1 MPKQNIKELYKI
13 GTFEFRKDYRIKIS
27 ENTHS
32 IGSETETIEL
42 LDPKDLEQIQREKIK
57 ILHIGAIQVA
67 AKPLTRLG
75 LDKPI
80 CICLRDA
87 KHNQFQDSLLG
98 LMQTNTCLGPVYF
111 TCYPNLELDC
121 MNDKSIHKVLTLNIQ
136 TQNYD
141 MDPRSRNILIVYR
154 VYYKVMTSIVNPN
167 CLLSSPK
174 DQTLIWQA
182 NEKNST
188 VIIPKPIPWE
198 CLTQYN
204 EWNFKQLLSSKP
216 IEQPKLLSIT
226 EDGQGN
232 VQINFEP
239 RKENLTRTYF
249 ARSSNSFL
257 EIRTP
262 SRKSNVQSNLNLEE
276 VDYSSTIP
284 DLKYTRTE
292 QNNQNSP
299 DRSPTYSQ
307 MVSPDE
313 PAQLN
318 MMTAEN
324 MFEIDKEYLRKE
336 AKSQEHAEKAKWF
349 FSTLSKEI
357 KEKFRSQW
365 YQTMET
371 MEMNIP
377 MFTYF
382 DIYAANSQIKYPFAK
397 INMFQKE
404 WKSNTISEKK
414 IVSTH
419 PPLEEIKIKAQGV
432 KIIASPFKHLSSNED
447 KNRSTKLKD
456 IKGIQQ
462 QNNFTNQML
471 GTISTQLNRIESK
484 YFTKNYKPEKEKE
497 KEKHDNPFFKPIKPL
512 KLGGNRNNDELI
524 KILTQKLTGINIK
537 DPSCSKDQVNF
548 LSGS

>member
-1 MPKQNIKELYKI
+1 MGPSGRIGYIYIAYIGLFGTGYAGFIQVLYLGRAPRTKETLPDFLKWRLVTRHLLVFI
-13 GTFEFRKDYRIKIS
+13 GLT
-27 ENTHS
+27 
-32 IGSETETIEL
+32 GS
-42 LDPKDLEQIQREKIK
+42 QRTPGIRASQ
-57 ILHIGAIQVA
+57 HIGAIQVA

-80 CICLRDA
+80 CICLCDA
-87 KHNQFQDSLLG
+87 RHNQFQDSLLG
-98 LMQTNTCLGPVYF
+98 LMQANTSFGPVYF

-121 MNDKSIHKVLTLNIQ
+121 MNDKSIHKALTLNIQ

-141 MDPRSRNILIVYR
+141 MDSRSRNILIVYR
-154 VYYKVMTSIVNPN
+154 VYYKVMTSVVNPN

-198 CLTQYN
+198 CLTQSL
-204 EWNFKQLLSSKP
+204 EWNFKQLLAPKP

-239 RKENLTRTYF
+239 RKENLTRTYS
-249 ARSSNSFL
+249 ARSSNSYL

-262 SRKSNVQSNLNLEE
+262 SRRSNVQSNLNLEE
-276 VDYSSTIP
+276 VEYSSTIP

-292 QNNQNSP
+292 PNIQNSP

-318 MMTAEN
+318 MMIIEN

-336 AKSQEHAEKAKWF
+336 AKSEEHIEKSKWF
-349 FSTLSKEI
+349 FSKLTNEQR
-357 KEKFRSQW
+357 EKFRSQW

-382 DIYAANSQIKYPFAK
+382 DIYAANNQIKYPFAK

-404 WKSNTISEKK
+404 WKSNTTPEKK
-414 IVSTH
+414 TVLIH

-432 KIIASPFKHLSSNED
+432 EIIASPFKHINSNED
-447 KNRSTKLKD
+447 ENRVTKLKD

-462 QNNFTNQML
+462 QNNYTNQIL
-471 GTISTQLNRIESK
+471 GTISTQMNRIEGKLS
-484 YFTKNYKPEKEKE
+484 TKFHKIENEDKEI
-497 KEKHDNPFFKPIKPL
+497 KHDNPLFKPIKPL
-512 KLGGNRNNDELI
+512 KLGGNRNIDELI
-524 KILTQKLTGINIK
+524 KI
-537 DPSCSKDQVNF
+537 
-548 LSGS
+548 